1 MNVCPVFGVL
11 EEPRCPSL
19 WLVLLF
25 AAIWGIFCARASN
38 FNLFWSTII
47 MAAWVVFHGDQGG
60 SWRKRGGASGAQGG
74 KGAAVC
80 ASLTFQPSKQN
91 FSSLLLPPPFCL
103 ACYHPFC
110 TKMDSSSLSNN
121 TSLPTHSWLCFH
133 QLSFT

>member
-47 MAAWVVFHGDQGG
+47 MAAWLVFHGDQGG
-60 SWRKRGGASGAQGG
+60 SWRKRGVQGL
-74 KGAAVC
+74 KGEKG
-80 ASLTFQPSKQN
+80 Q
-91 FSSLLLPPPFCL
+91 LLVLP
-103 ACYHPFC
+103 
-110 TKMDSSSLSNN
+110 
-121 TSLPTHSWLCFH
+121 
-133 QLSFT
+133 